1 MKRGNFLAIILSIF
15 IVLIFIAM
23 VQSAANKSRGWASEN
38 EVSVSVSGFNGTLQ
52 QAIGNGLLKGSS
64 NSVNNILP
72 VLDPGHDFDDVWV
85 SVNGNEQTLRQA
97 LASSGGLCGIS
108 NPKISYL
115 NKSIKG
121 HYATEVEINVNG
133 EIKSLQDAI
142 NDGSISEV
150 GECTPIIPC
159 TSGSQVFTS
168 VGTFGFVIPEGC
180 NQLAVKTWGAG
191 GGGGGDYCGFSG
203 GSGGDGGAGGFANGN
218 LSVTPGE
225 TLSVVVGAGGNGRS
239 YSIATDGGNLS
250 GIFRDVI
257 PLIIAGGGGG
267 GGGASQGR
275 SAGYGGAGGGLTGLQ
290 GGAGPWAAGGGGGT
304 QTSGGT
310 GTGLSGD
317 TNGKYLKGGAR
328 DLTGHSGVGTGG
340 SGYYGGGGGGGGY
353 DGSHAGSG
361 GGGGSSFIPSGG
373 TTLSGNG
380 RIPPKTED
388 PDYIGNAGYGGMAP
402 GDCVQAGVSGN
413 NGLVIVRWF

>member
-150 GECTPIIPC
+150 GECDPRIKLNIVSNVLNYNIFSEVGSPIEPVNITLTIESGVRVGSASNSTPALTTGNLPLGSEVIIINKGRIQGAGGNGAP
-159 TSGSQVFTS
+159 SN
-168 VGTFGFVIPEGC
+168 TFGTVGIPGGNAIEIT
-180 NQLAVKTWGAG
+180 VKTIINNTYGQIWSG
-191 GGGGGDYCGFSG
+191 GGGGGG
-203 GSGGDGGAGGFANGN
+203 GVSYFLGGEWYNAC
-218 LSVTPGE
+218 
-225 TLSVVVGAGGNGRS
+225 
-239 YSIATDGGNLS
+239 
-250 GIFRDVI
+250 
-257 PLIIAGGGGG
+257 GGGGG
-267 GGGASQGR
+267 GGGAGVNPGKGVMYHPGQPQWNYLMSPGQDGTTESGGAASGDDRAGCVNQRGGDGGNPGMPGNPSENNFAGGAAGLSVKTNSNSLTWISQGDLR
-275 SAGYGGAGGGLTGLQ
+275 
-290 GGAGPWAAGGGGGT
+290 GP
-304 QTSGGT
+304 
-310 GTGLSGD
+310 
-317 TNGKYLKGGAR
+317 
-328 DLTGHSGVGTGG
+328 
-340 SGYYGGGGGGGGY
+340 
-353 DGSHAGSG
+353 
-361 GGGGSSFIPSGG
+361 
-373 TTLSGNG
+373 
-380 RIPPKTED
+380 
-388 PDYIGNAGYGGMAP
+388 
-402 GDCVQAGVSGN
+402 VQ
-413 NGLVIVRWF
+413 